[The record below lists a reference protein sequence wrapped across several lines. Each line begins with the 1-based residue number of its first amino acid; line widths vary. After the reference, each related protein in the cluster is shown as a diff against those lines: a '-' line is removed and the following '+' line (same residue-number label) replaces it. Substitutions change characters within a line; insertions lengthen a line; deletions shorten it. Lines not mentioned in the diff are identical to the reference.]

1 MKKVTE
7 INLTVG
13 QAIRNG
19 LHKKG
24 LTQRELAEI
33 VGSTQRSISSY
44 INGNA
49 QPPLDILSNICRI
62 LEINMNQLLHI
73 QDYSFPARLVQNPQE
88 LAFLKILDMIPTN
101 KRSAFLDVL
110 RAIAAYEND

>member
-13 QAIRNG
+13 QAIREG

-62 LEINMNQLLHI
+62 LEINMNQVLHI
-73 QDYSFPARLVQNPQE
+73 PDYNFPARLVQNPQE
-88 LAFLKILDMIPTN
+88 LAFLKIFDTIPVS
-101 KRSAFLDVL
+101 KRPAYLEIL
-110 RAIAAYEND
+110 RAILTFDKL